1 VMAARVSKFE
11 RDVVDAFKG
20 SAEDFRN
27 RKIETEDDFLASL
40 YHHLRAHTDKNK
52 IMTMLINHP
61 VGDAKPA
68 ISIFKGADCLVVI
81 EAVTIT
87 RDKEKIRPYDRSR
100 IKSSMEKLKL
110 CAPHSER
117 GFLIHID
124 EGEPGFDDGFAEW
137 KEEYYRNL
145 WHEVEEDKTYLFE
158 VKKGRT
164 NKRRV

>member
-1 VMAARVSKFE
+1 MPARVSKFE
-11 RDVVDAFKG
+11 RSVVDAFKG
-20 SAEDFRN
+20 SVEDFQSG
-27 RKIETEDDFLASL
+27 KIKTEDDFRASL

-61 VGDAKPA
+61 VGDSRPE
-68 ISIFKGADCLVVI
+68 ISIFKGEDCLVVI
-81 EAVTIT
+81 ELKTIT
-87 RDKEKIRPYDRSR
+87 RDGDKIKPYDRSS

-124 EGEPGFDDGFAEW
+124 ERDPGFDDGFAEW
-137 KEEYYRNL
+137 KEDYYRNL
-145 WHEVEEDKTYLFE
+145 WHEVEEDKTYVFE

>member
-1 VMAARVSKFE
+1 MSARVSKFE
-11 RDVVDAFKG
+11 RSVVDAFKG

-27 RKIETEDDFLASL
+27 GKIETEEDFVASL

-61 VGDAKPA
+61 IGDCSPA
-68 ISIFKGADCLVVI
+68 ISIFKGDECLVVI

-87 RDKEKIRPYDRSR
+87 RVGEKIKPYDRSR
-100 IKSSMEKLKL
+100 IKSSMDKLKL
-110 CAPHSER
+110 CAPFSER

-124 EGEPGFDDGFAEW
+124 ERDPGFDDGFAEW
-137 KEEYYRNL
+137 KEDYYRNL
-145 WHEVEEDKTYLFE
+145 WHELEEDKTYVFE

>member
-1 VMAARVSKFE
+1 MPARVSKFE
-11 RDVVDAFKG
+11 RSVVDAFKG
-20 SAEDFRN
+20 SVEDFRSG
-27 RKIETEDDFLASL
+27 KIKTEDDFRASL

-61 VGDAKPA
+61 VGDSRPE
-68 ISIFKGADCLVVI
+68 ISIFKGDECLVVI
-81 EAVTIT
+81 EPVTIT
-87 RDKEKIRPYDRSR
+87 LDGDKIKPYDRSR

-124 EGEPGFDDGFAEW
+124 ERDPGFDDGFAEW
-137 KEEYYRNL
+137 KEDYYRNL
-145 WHEVEEDKTYLFE
+145 WHEIEEDKTYVFE

>member
-1 VMAARVSKFE
+1 MPARVSKFE
-11 RDVVDAFKG
+11 RSVVDAFKG
-20 SAEDFRN
+20 SVEDFRSG
-27 RKIETEDDFLASL
+27 KIENEDDFVASL
-40 YHHLRAHTDKNK
+40 YHHLREHTDKNK

-61 VGDAKPA
+61 VGDASPA
-68 ISIFKGADCLVVI
+68 ISIFKGDDCLVVI
-81 EAVTIT
+81 EPVTIT
-87 RDKEKIRPYDRSR
+87 KEGGKTKPYDRSR

-124 EGEPGFDDGFAEW
+124 ERDHAFDDGFAEW
-137 KEEYYRNL
+137 KEDYYRNL
-145 WHEVEEDKTYLFE
+145 WHEIEEDKTYVFE

>member
-1 VMAARVSKFE
+1 MAVRVRKFE

-20 SAEDFRN
+20 SVEDFRN
-27 RKIETEDDFLASL
+27 GKIETEDDFFASL
-40 YHHLRAHTDKNK
+40 YHHLRAYTDKNK

-68 ISIFKGADCLVVI
+68 ISIFKGDDCLVVI
-81 EAVTIT
+81 EAVTVT
-87 RDKEKIRPYDRSR
+87 RDRNKINPYDRSR
-100 IKSSMEKLKL
+100 IKSSMENLKL
-110 CAPHSER
+110 CAPHAER

-145 WHEVEEDKTYLFE
+145 WHEVEEDKTYVFE